1 MPIKVHGDNHHWWAL
16 GTVSIGTFMAT
27 LDASIVNISLP
38 TIMGDFKSS
47 LAISEWIIL
56 CYLLVIIGLLLP
68 LGRLADMTGRKKIF
82 RLGFVLFSLGSGL
95 CALSRNPG
103 QLIFFRA
110 VQAVGAAMLMANSF
124 AIITAVFPP
133 QTRGRG
139 LGLMG
144 TVVAV
149 GFTIGPSLGGFLV
162 SAFGW
167 RSIFYV
173 NVPVGAIG
181 IAMATYILNERLVSP
196 TLGQKK
202 SFDFI
207 GAALVIIGLSALLLG
222 LTTGQEGNWGTKQVL
237 IELALAVC
245 ALVLVPIWEART
257 AEPLI
262 DLHLFKNRLFS
273 FGNLAGFLSFLAVS
287 ANAFLMPFFLQ
298 LALGYNPLHAGLL
311 MTPTALAI
319 AVVSPLSG
327 WLSDRLDT
335 RILSS
340 LGLAVS
346 TTALVWLS
354 MLKAQAGYHDV
365 LVRLLLLGTGQGLFQ
380 SPNNSSVMGSV
391 PRQSLGIAGG
401 FLSMMRNVGQVVGI
415 ALAGTILAGTMVST
429 LGHASFEALHA
440 GGSSLHKTPALTAFL
455 TGMHRAYLTASFI
468 CFLAMW
474 TSLIRG
480 KPERHSLHKDL

>member
-1 MPIKVHGDNHHWWAL
+1 MRINVDGANHHWWAL

-38 TIMGDFKSS
+38 TIMADFKSN
-47 LAISEWIIL
+47 LAVSEWIIL
-56 CYLLVIIGLLLP
+56 SYLLVIIGLLLP
-68 LGRLADMTGRKKIF
+68 FGRLADMTGRKKIY
-82 RLGFVLFSLGSGL
+82 RLGFVIFSLGSGL

-110 VQAVGAAMLMANSF
+110 LQAVGAAMIMANSF
-124 AIITAVFPP
+124 AIITAVFPA
-133 QTRGRG
+133 QLRGRG
-139 LGLMG
+139 LGMMG

-149 GFTIGPSLGGFLV
+149 GFTVGPSLGGFLV

-173 NVPVGAIG
+173 NVPVGALG
-181 IAMATYILNERLVSP
+181 ITMITTVLNERLVSP

-207 GAALVIIGLSALLLG
+207 GAALVVSGLSALLLG
-222 LTTGQEGNWGTKQVL
+222 LTSGQEGNWGSQSVL
-237 IELALAVC
+237 FELAVAAG
-245 ALVLVPIWEART
+245 ALVLVPVWEARA

-262 DLHLFKNRLFS
+262 DLHLFKNRLFT
-273 FGNLAGFLSFLAVS
+273 FGNLAGFFSFLGVS

-298 LALGYNPLHAGLL
+298 LALGYTPLHAGLL

-327 WLSDRLDT
+327 WLSDRIDT
-335 RILSS
+335 RIVSS

-346 TTALVWLS
+346 TTALIWLS
-354 MLKAQAGYHDV
+354 LLKAQASYHDV

-391 PRQSLGIAGG
+391 PRNSLGIAGG

-415 ALAGTILAGTMVST
+415 ALAGTVLTGAMVT
-429 LGHASFEALHA
+429 VLGHASFEALHA
-440 GGSSLHKTPALTAFL
+440 GGSPARRAPALAAFMVGL
-455 TGMHRAYLTASFI
+455 HRAYLIAAFI

-474 TSLIRG
+474 TSLVRG
-480 KPERHSLHKDL
+480 KPGSQRVQM

>member
-1 MPIKVHGDNHHWWAL
+1 MKGNIHGNSHHWWAL

-38 TIMGDFKSS
+38 TIMSDFKAS
-47 LAISEWIIL
+47 LAVSEWIIL
-56 CYLLVIIGLLLP
+56 SYLLVIIGLLLP
-68 LGRLADMTGRKKIF
+68 FGRLADMTGRKKVY
-82 RLGFVLFSLGSGL
+82 RLGFLLFSLGSGL

-110 VQAVGAAMLMANSF
+110 FQAVGAAMIMANTF

-133 QTRGRG
+133 QVRGRG
-139 LGLMG
+139 LGIIG
-144 TVVAV
+144 AVVAV
-149 GFTIGPSLGGFLV
+149 GFTVGPSLGGFLV
-162 SAFGW
+162 STFGW

-173 NVPVGAIG
+173 NVPVGALG
-181 IAMATYILNERLVSP
+181 ITMVTYVLNEHLVSP

-207 GAALVIIGLSALLLG
+207 GATLVVVGLSALLLG
-222 LTTGQEGNWGTKQVL
+222 LTTGQAGNWGSKSVL
-237 IELALAVC
+237 FELTLATS
-245 ALVLVPIWEART
+245 ALVLVPVWEART

-273 FGNLAGFLSFLAVS
+273 FGNLAGFFSFLGVS

-298 LALGYNPLHAGLL
+298 MALSYNALRAGLL

-327 WLSDRLDT
+327 WLSDRFDP
-335 RILSS
+335 RIISS

-346 TTALVWLS
+346 TMALIWLS
-354 MLKAQAGYHDV
+354 LLNTQVGYHDV
-365 LVRLLLLGTGQGLFQ
+365 LIRLLLLGTGQGLFQ

-391 PRQSLGIAGG
+391 PRHSLGIAGG
-401 FLSMMRNVGQVVGI
+401 FLSMMRNIGQVVGI
-415 ALAGTILAGTMVST
+415 ALAGTILAGTMVSI
-429 LGHASFEALHA
+429 LGHVSINALQSGTSPSQRVTILA
-440 GGSSLHKTPALTAFL
+440 AFMK
-455 TGMHRAYLTASFI
+455 GMNHAYLVAAVLSFSGMWAS
-468 CFLAMW
+468 LV
-474 TSLIRG
+474 RG
-480 KPERHSLHKDL
+480 KPESHEVHL

>member
-1 MPIKVHGDNHHWWAL
+1 MKIDVTGHNHHWWAL

-38 TIMGDFKSS
+38 TIMADFKSN
-47 LAISEWIIL
+47 LAVSEWIIL
-56 CYLLVIIGLLLP
+56 SYLLVIIGLLLP
-68 LGRLADMTGRKKIF
+68 FGRLADMTGRKKIY
-82 RLGFVLFSLGSGL
+82 RLGFVIFSLGSGL
-95 CALSRNPG
+95 CALSGNPG

-110 VQAVGAAMLMANSF
+110 LQAVGAAMIMANSF

-133 QTRGRG
+133 QLRGRG
-139 LGLMG
+139 LGMMG

-149 GFTIGPSLGGFLV
+149 GFTVGPSLGGFLV

-173 NVPVGAIG
+173 NVPVGALG
-181 IAMATYILNERLVSP
+181 ITMITTVLNERLVSP

-207 GAALVIIGLSALLLG
+207 GAALVVSGLSALLLG
-222 LTTGQEGNWGTKQVL
+222 LTSGQGGNWGSQSVL
-237 IELALAVC
+237 FELAIAAG
-245 ALVLVPIWEART
+245 ALVLVPVWEARAT
-257 AEPLI
+257 EPLI
-262 DLHLFKNRLFS
+262 DLHLFKNRLFT
-273 FGNLAGFLSFLAVS
+273 FGNLAGFFSFLGVS

-298 LALGYNPLHAGLL
+298 LALGYTPLHAGLL

-327 WLSDRLDT
+327 WLSDRIDT
-335 RILSS
+335 RIVSS

-346 TTALVWLS
+346 TTALIWLS
-354 MLKAQAGYHDV
+354 LLKAQASYHDV

-391 PRQSLGIAGG
+391 PRNSLGIAGG

-415 ALAGTILAGTMVST
+415 ALAGTILTGAMVT
-429 LGHASFEALHA
+429 VLGHASFEALHA
-440 GGSSLHKTPALTAFL
+440 GGSPARKAPALAAFMVGL
-455 TGMHRAYLTASFI
+455 HRAYLIAAFI

-474 TSLIRG
+474 TSLVRG
-480 KPERHSLHKDL
+480 KPGSQRVQI

>member
-1 MPIKVHGDNHHWWAL
+1 MRINVDGANHHWWAL

-38 TIMGDFKSS
+38 TIMADFKSN
-47 LAISEWIIL
+47 LAVSEWIIL
-56 CYLLVIIGLLLP
+56 SYLLVIIGLLLP
-68 LGRLADMTGRKKIF
+68 FGRLADMTGRKKIY
-82 RLGFVLFSLGSGL
+82 RLGFVIFSLGSGL
-95 CALSRNPG
+95 CALSGSPG

-110 VQAVGAAMLMANSF
+110 LQAVGSAMIMANSF
-124 AIITAVFPP
+124 AIITAVFPT
-133 QTRGRG
+133 QVRGRG
-139 LGLMG
+139 LGIMG

-149 GFTIGPSLGGFLV
+149 GFTVGPSLGGFLV
-162 SAFGW
+162 STFGW

-181 IAMATYILNERLVSP
+181 IAMVTYVLNERLVSP

-202 SFDFI
+202 SFDFL
-207 GAALVIIGLSALLLG
+207 GAALVVTGLSALLLG
-222 LTTGQEGNWGTKQVL
+222 LTTGQEGNWGSKSVL
-237 IELALAVC
+237 FELAVAAC
-245 ALVLVPIWEART
+245 TLVLVPLWEART

-273 FGNLAGFLSFLAVS
+273 FGNLAGFFSFLGVS

-298 LALGYNPLHAGLL
+298 LALGYTPLHAGLL

-327 WLSDRLDT
+327 WLSDRIDT
-335 RILSS
+335 RIVSS

-346 TTALVWLS
+346 TMALIWLS
-354 MLKAQAGYHDV
+354 LLKPQAGYHDV

-391 PRQSLGIAGG
+391 PRNSLGITGG

-415 ALAGTILAGTMVST
+415 ALAGTILAGTMVTT

-440 GGSSLHKTPALTAFL
+440 GGSSARKAPALAAFMVGL
-455 TGMHRAYLTASFI
+455 HRAYLVAAFI
-468 CFLAMW
+468 CFLGMW
-474 TSLIRG
+474 TSLVRG
-480 KPERHSLHKDL
+480 KPESHKVHL